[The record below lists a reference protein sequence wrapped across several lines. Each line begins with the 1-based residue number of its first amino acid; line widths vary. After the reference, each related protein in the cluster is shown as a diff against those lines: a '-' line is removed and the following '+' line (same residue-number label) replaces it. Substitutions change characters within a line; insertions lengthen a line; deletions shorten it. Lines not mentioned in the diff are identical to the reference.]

1 MSHLPFTLSGALGV
15 TAVAAVGAVI
25 LSNIAKSSIDVYVR
39 QKKAK
44 DPNFDATKFENAK
57 EWIDIPANVV
67 KETAKSMSESLS
79 KTIFGE
85 KSSSKA

>member
-1 MSHLPFTLSGALGV
+1 MSHLPITFSGALGV

-39 QKKAK
+39 QKKVK

-67 KETAKSMSESLS
+67 KGTAKSMSEYIS
-79 KTIFGE
+79 KTVLGKE
-85 KSSSKA
+85 TP